1 MWQFNQHNQSGSL
14 TFYLKNTSV
23 PLKIP
28 IFYDK
33 EVKQFQKDSGSRC
46 LYLIINNATSSRK
59 LDLIFIFLGNVTFRN
74 VQDYGRRYD
83 KLFQFR
89 LRVLDFIINFTPQ
102 KSRIIFKS
110 V

>member
-23 PLKIP
+23 PLKIL

-74 VQDYGRRYD
+74 VQDYVRRYD
-83 KLFQFR
+83 ILFQFR